1 MNIEQIIEK
10 CGGIDIIATET
21 NLTEQAI
28 NLWVKNGIPEKH
40 WKILLELSKIKN
52 TNITVN
58 VTVNDLFNANNLT
71 DN

>member
-28 NLWVKNGIPEKH
+28 RLWTRNGIPEKH
-40 WKILLELSKIKN
+40 WKSLIALSEIKN
-52 TNITVN
+52 TNITAS
-58 VTVNDLFNANNLT
+58 DIFNANNLT

>member
-21 NLTEQAI
+21 NLTKQAI
-28 NLWVKNGIPEKH
+28 NLWVRNGIPEKH
-40 WKILLELSKIKN
+40 WRLLIALSEVKN
-52 TNITVN
+52 TNITAS
-58 VTVNDLFNANNLT
+58 DIFNANNLT

>member
-1 MNIEQIIEK
+1 MNIEQIIMK

-40 WKILLELSKIKN
+40 WKTLLELSKIKN
-52 TNITVN
+52 TN